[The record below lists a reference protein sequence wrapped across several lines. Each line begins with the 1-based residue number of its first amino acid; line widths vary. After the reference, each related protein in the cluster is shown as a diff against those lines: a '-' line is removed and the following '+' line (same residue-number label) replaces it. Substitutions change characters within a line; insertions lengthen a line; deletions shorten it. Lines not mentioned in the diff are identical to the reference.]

1 MPVRPP
7 VTSTPRPDGSTTGT
21 RPVDGPDIRPGE
33 GATPRPDVDPPRVDV
48 DSPSGTGRPLAP
60 EIDAGAPVIEP
71 GAIVPGSQVTITDT
85 QAKPATDVDSLIPAP
100 SSPARQPLHDYLI
113 KVPRLPAADANG
125 LRTVGARHYVD
136 VAGGV
141 VAVSRN
147 PDTGLYYARQ
157 LREASATGP
166 LMMRDAQHKR
176 WVEQQPYDWDEPTLI
191 RHLGEQAQGLES
203 FAGTILAVSGVDA
216 HAVRRMY
223 ANNERIIPLLQDT
236 VARWRLDRE
245 IADLSDRPNAHSKET
260 ADPLALFAER
270 YRIATQARSAQA
282 QVIQTR
288 LAGLPDIV
296 AQELVAVATPVELQQ
311 IQSGTVPMRLETL
324 GQWALQDIR
333 LSRAYE
339 GLYLNSVSSADT
351 ARLMLHTLGSHYVL
365 DFAAWIDIHE
375 GHFGGK
381 MLTSFGPPDAIIRHT
396 LVKTAAGTYQAF
408 DGKGKPL
415 NDAEDFYS
423 AIMHTLSED
432 ARQELSF
439 PDDAGDVGA
448 DKLSK
453 WVRESPLPR
462 YRLLDVL
469 PDLPALELA
478 TFDPTVMRLR
488 AAAPD
493 GGGELLRL
501 RAVAEQYSAL
511 MAAAFHPDITELQTY
526 HFLRGVKLLHE
537 QFADQCVLSLNNALS
552 AANANGYEDNQIV
565 VSSIE
570 ALPELQQLLPERFHQ
585 LSADLFSIEGMVS
598 LPEHERL
605 LAANAR
611 FLRETGR
618 HEDYAALQIAAR
630 EGRAAPEKLSELYD
644 VFIDNRVALLDP
656 TLVSAQVMNNL
667 RMAQRAVHRA
677 KELLPLSGNQLASIM
692 DNGGSGIARIKGLRG
707 FNLQDGAAAARLTI
721 AEAAKGAIGIK
732 AGNCSENS
740 KVVFSILASQPRTSA
755 IHIVQATRLGP
766 GSIPQDHQFVLI
778 GDLNSKRSGLVIA
791 DSWPEFPVA
800 HLADNGIFDFK
811 LPPIVS
817 LKPDEIDADYAFIRD
832 LPVGPAQLPAVNE
845 AATVQQIKRN
855 YLDREG
861 YEVFLSVSEVGST
874 YMTHD
879 EVPVSFEKY
888 AYPVMERRFSA
899 LERLKS
905 ALGPRYQ
912 ARRMFLLLA
921 GQ

>member
-21 RPVDGPDIRPGE
+21 RPVDGPDIRPGD

-85 QAKPATDVDSLIPAP
+85 QPRPTAGQGTVIPAP
-100 SSPARQPLHDYLI
+100 SSAAGQSLHDYLI

-147 PDTGLYYARQ
+147 PDTGLYYARR

-166 LMMRDAQHKR
+166 LMMRDAQHKH

-203 FAGTILAVSGVDA
+203 FARTILAVSGVDA
-216 HAVRRMY
+216 NAVRRMY

-245 IADLSDRPNAHSKET
+245 IADLSDQPNAHSKET
-260 ADPLALFAER
+260 ADPLARFAER
-270 YRIATQARSAQA
+270 YRMATQARSAQA

-288 LAGLPDIV
+288 LAELPDIV

-311 IQSGTVPMRLETL
+311 IQSGTLPVRLETL

-351 ARLMLHTLGSHYVL
+351 ARLMLHTLDSHYVL
-365 DFAAWIDIHE
+365 DFAAWIDIHD
-375 GHFGGK
+375 GRYGGK
-381 MLTSFGPPDAIIRHT
+381 VLISLGSPDALIRHT

-408 DGKGKPL
+408 DGEGKPL

-423 AIMHTLSED
+423 AIMHTLGDD
-432 ARQELSF
+432 ARHVLSI
-439 PDDAGDVGA
+439 PDEAGDVGA

-453 WVRESPLPR
+453 WVRESPIPR

-469 PDLPALELA
+469 PDLPALDLA

-493 GGGELLRL
+493 VDGELVRL
-501 RAVAEQYSAL
+501 RVVADQYSEL
-511 MAAAFHPDITELQTY
+511 MAVAFHPDVPESQTY

-537 QFADQCVLSLNNALS
+537 HFADQCVLSVYKALID
-552 AANANGYEDNQIV
+552 ANVKSYDDNQLV
-565 VSSIE
+565 VNSIE
-570 ALPELQQLLPERFHQ
+570 ALPELQQLLPERFRQ
-585 LSADLFSIEGMVS
+585 LSAELFSTEDMVS

-611 FLRETGR
+611 YLRETGR
-618 HEDYAALQIAAR
+618 HEDYAALQLAAR
-630 EGRAAPEKLSELYD
+630 EGRAAPDKLSELYD
-644 VFIDNRVALLDP
+644 EFTDNRVKVRKP
-656 TLVSAQVMNNL
+656 TLVSAQVMDNL

-677 KELLPLSGNQLASIM
+677 KELIPLSGNQLASIM
-692 DNGGSGIARIKGLRG
+692 DKGGSGIAKIKGLRG
-707 FNLQDGAAAARLTI
+707 FSLQDSAAAAQLTI
-721 AEAAKGAIGIK
+721 AEAAKGAIAIK

-740 KVVFSILASQPRTSA
+740 KVVFSILASEPRVSA
-755 IHIVQATRLGP
+755 IHIVQATRLG
-766 GSIPQDHQFVLI
+766 SQSATQDHQFVLI
-778 GDLNSKRSGLVIA
+778 GDLNGKRSELVVA

-811 LPPIVS
+811 LPPIIS
-817 LKPDEIDADYAFIRD
+817 LKPDEIDADYAFIRNV
-832 LPVGPAQLPAVNE
+832 PPGPAQLPEVDE

-855 YLDREG
+855 HLDRTG
-861 YEVFLSVSEVGST
+861 YAVFVSVLEVGST

-888 AYPVMERRFSA
+888 ADPATERRFSA
-899 LERLKS
+899 LERLQS
-905 ALGPRYQ
+905 ALGPSYQ
-912 ARRMFLLLA
+912 ARRMVISLA
-921 GQ
+921 G